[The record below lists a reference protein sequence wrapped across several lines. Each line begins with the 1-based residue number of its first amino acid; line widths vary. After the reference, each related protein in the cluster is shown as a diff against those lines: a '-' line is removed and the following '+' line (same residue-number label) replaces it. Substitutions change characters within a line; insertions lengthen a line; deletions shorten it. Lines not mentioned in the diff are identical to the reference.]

1 ELAGVA
7 KSTWTE
13 IYLPHWLVMRS
24 CFIQLDSSALIAVTR
39 SRSQQKATNYVQSL
53 AKPN

>member
-1 ELAGVA
+1 VA

-24 CFIQLDSSALIAVTR
+24 CFIKLDSSALIAVTR